1 MPKINSKINQ
11 YISEFGKNIFS
22 TDGIILFCKV
32 CETKVGVDRRFIV
45 LQHLKTEKHKLAV
58 KRQQDR
64 INSTSQQSQQLV
76 FTSMHSKKSTFNHDL
91 CKALLSANIPLNKLS
106 NSSFRNFLTKYTGK
120 EVPRESTLRKGYVD
134 EIYKNTINKIR
145 NYVDGKKIWVSI
157 DETTDVTGRYVA
169 NVIVGTLEENN
180 YGKQFLLHVEE
191 MEKANHTT
199 IFKLFDK
206 SMNIL
211 WPEGVRHDDVLL
223 FLSDAAPYMV
233 KSGDA
238 IKNLYSKI
246 IHVTCLA
253 HAFHRV
259 AETVRINNPKIDKII
274 ANVKK
279 VFRKAPSRIQVF
291 KNMAPTLTLPPE
303 PILTRWGTWIEAS
316 LYYCEHFELIQSIL
330 NSFDEND
337 AVSIKMAQ
345 KYIGQKNIK
354 NQLVFIKSN
363 FAFLP
368 NTITSLEKQGLSL
381 ASSISLVEDA
391 RLRLTQIHGE
401 HGMSIK
407 TKIENVLNKN
417 KGYQL
422 LIKISNILSGD
433 EENFD
438 GLPEDMNINDL
449 IYFKYA
455 PITSVDVERSFSV
468 YKNMMTDNR
477 RAFKFE
483 NIRKCLTIQ
492 CNNFNGKITKK
503 LTKNNTYINVF
514 FVLCYR

>member
-1 MPKINSKINQ
+1 MK
-11 YISEFGKNIFS
+11 
-22 TDGIILFCKV
+22 
-32 CETKVGVDRRFIV
+32 
-45 LQHLKTEKHKLAV
+45 
-58 KRQQDR
+58 
-64 INSTSQQSQQLV
+64 
-76 FTSMHSKKSTFNHDL
+76 
-91 CKALLSANIPLNKLS
+91 
-106 NSSFRNFLTKYTGK
+106 
-120 EVPRESTLRKGYVD
+120 
-134 EIYKNTINKIR
+134 
-145 NYVDGKKIWVSI
+145 
-157 DETTDVTGRYVA
+157 
-169 NVIVGTLEENN
+169 ENN

-233 KSGDA
+233 KSGNA
-238 IKNLYSKI
+238 IKILYSKI

-279 VFRKAPSRIQVF
+279 IFRKAPSRIQVF
-291 KNMAPTLTLPPE
+291 KNMAPTLTLTPE
-303 PILTRWGTWIEAS
+303 PTLTRWGTWIKAS

-368 NTITSLEKQGLSL
+368 NTITSLEKQGLSSL
-381 ASSISLVEDA
+381 ASSIS
-391 RLRLTQIHGE
+391 
-401 HGMSIK
+401 
-407 TKIENVLNKN
+407 
-417 KGYQL
+417 
-422 LIKISNILSGD
+422 
-433 EENFD
+433 F
-438 GLPEDMNINDL
+438 
-449 IYFKYA
+449 
-455 PITSVDVERSFSV
+455 
-468 YKNMMTDNR
+468 
-477 RAFKFE
+477 
-483 NIRKCLTIQ
+483 
-492 CNNFNGKITKK
+492 
-503 LTKNNTYINVF
+503 
-514 FVLCYR
+514 